1 MPILSGGLIRS
12 NDVIGGEE
20 ILVAGY
26 PLGNIVSDT
35 IKVTRGIVSATKGM
49 DDNISHFE
57 IDAVIK
63 KGNSGGPI
71 YDKRGNIVG
80 VAVSRLNLNK
90 VDYVNFG
97 IKGSLVKHFLSIH
110 DIPIKW
116 SNRKKIFP
124 TEDLY
129 KIALKQTI
137 MVICNR

>member
-116 SNRKKIFP
+116 SNRKKIVP

>member
-1 MPILSGGLIRS
+1 
-12 NDVIGGEE
+12 
-20 ILVAGY
+20 
-26 PLGNIVSDT
+26 
-35 IKVTRGIVSATKGM
+35 M

-97 IKGSLVKHFLSIH
+97 IKGSLVKHFLSTH

-116 SNRKKIFP
+116 SNRKKIVP